1 MRHSIETRQIV
12 VNDQLINYYFLQPA
26 VLSSGVIVFLHG
38 WRSEGAIWL
47 PLMERLADFGI
58 KSYAIDL
65 PGFGK
70 SPAPESAWRVSDYAN
85 AVESFIKKLGV
96 GSITLVGHSFG
107 GRVAIKFSAAHPV
120 MIEKLILVSS
130 AGIKNESVMKTWKF
144 IVAKIFKPFFAPVFM
159 QPLRRKIYSLTGAE
173 DYTATPQLR
182 QIFLN
187 AISEDLMPLL
197 PRINADTL
205 IVWGRKDHITP
216 LDYAHRMS
224 GAISKSRLT
233 IIPDAG
239 HFSFLD
245 QPEKFFEV
253 LKDFVAPIA
262 TQQR

>member
-12 VNDQLINYYFLQPA
+12 VNDQLINYYFSQPA
-26 VLSSGVIVFLHG
+26 EKPSGVVIFLHG

-70 SPAPESAWRVSDYAN
+70 SPAPESAWRVSDYAD
-85 AVESFIKKLGV
+85 AVAAFAAKV
-96 GSITLVGHSFG
+96 GLERVILIGHSFG

-130 AGIKNESVMKTWKF
+130 AGIKDEPAMKTPKL
-144 IVAKIFKPFFAPVFM
+144 IVAKMLKPFFAHAFM
-159 QPLRRKIYSLTGAE
+159 RPLRQKIYSLIGAE

-197 PRINADTL
+197 PRIQADTL
-205 IVWGRKDHITP
+205 IVWGEQDRITP
-216 LDYAHRMS
+216 LDFAHRMS
-224 GAISKSRLT
+224 DAIPKSRLA
-233 IIPDAG
+233 IIPGAG

-245 QPEKFFEV
+245 QPEKFSKIVKNFI
-253 LKDFVAPIA
+253 APIA
-262 TQQR
+262 AQQK